1 MLGAMRALMLVAP
14 SRFELLNIEQPLPGE
29 DEVLIRVRACG
40 ICGSDVHGMDGST
53 GRRIQPII
61 MGHEAAGEVAQSRSP
76 DWAIG
81 ERVTFDSTIFC
92 GSCVHCINGQ
102 INLCDNRQVVGVSC
116 ADYRRHGAFAELIAL
131 PARVLHRLPEG
142 LSYEHA
148 ALAEPVSVALHAIR
162 LAEVKDGQTVV
173 IVGAGMIGLLIIQA
187 LKAKFD
193 CRVTAIDIDPR
204 KLELARSFG
213 ADTPENGEADVAI
226 EAVGISATIDKAVES
241 VRKQGRVVL
250 VGNVSPSAEIP
261 LQLVVTREITL
272 IGSCASSGEYGEA
285 LNLISSGKIKA
296 DKMITHRCTLEEA
309 PEFFRRLRNNDP
321 ELLKVIVCP

>member
-1 MLGAMRALMLVAP
+1 MKALVLTEP
-14 SRFELLNIEQPLPGE
+14 SRFELREVPDPQPRP

-53 GRRIQPII
+53 SRRIPPII
-61 MGHEAAGEVAQSRSP
+61 MGHESAGQVVASNSSH
-76 DWAIG
+76 WAVG
-81 ERVTFDSTIFC
+81 DRVTFDSTIFC
-92 GSCVHCINGQ
+92 GSCVHCINSQ

-116 ADYRRHGAFAELIAL
+116 ADYRRNGAFAELIAL
-131 PARVLHRLPEG
+131 PARILHRLPDG

-162 LAEVKDGQTVV
+162 LAEVKDGQRVV
-173 IVGAGMIGLLIIQA
+173 VVGAGMIGLLIIQA

-272 IGSCASSGEYGEA
+272 IGSCASAGEYGEA
-285 LNLISSGKIKA
+285 LHLISSGKIKA
-296 DKMITHRCTLEEA
+296 DKMVTHRCTLEEA
-309 PEFFRRLRNNDP
+309 PEYFRRLRNNDP